1 MAEKILVV
9 DDEDI
14 IRESLSYIL
23 TKEKY
28 EVTEAANG
36 KVAFDMLKE
45 TSFDLVI
52 TDLEM
57 PEMKGIELLDEIK
70 KMNLQT
76 STIVITAYGSMETA
90 IAALR
95 GGASDY
101 ILKPVEFDELLIKVK
116 KLFEMRD
123 LHLENR
129 ILRKELQREYDYTN
143 IIGKS
148 PAIQQIFEM
157 IKAVADTDSTV
168 LISGNSGTG
177 KELVAKALHY
187 NSKRS
192 NKPFIALNCG
202 AISENL
208 IESELFGHKKG
219 AFTGAISDKEGF
231 IKAAE
236 AGTLFLDEI
245 SEMPPQL
252 QVKLLRAIQ
261 EKEYTPVGTTVSLPV
276 NVRFIAST
284 NRNLQEYVVQGKF
297 REDLFYRLNVVDIHL
312 PSLKERDG
320 DIPLLADHF
329 LNKYRKQMN
338 KNIKGISNDAMRA
351 LMNHEWKGEIREL
364 ENVIE
369 RAVIFCNED
378 FIAMNHL
385 PVQFQSPSDHSDYSP
400 SGSLDDSVKRFE
412 KEIIIR
418 ALEANEFNKE
428 KTAETLQVGLSTL
441 YRKLPKAAA
450 WSGMSC
456 AQRSNWNFRPTKQ
469 NVS

>member
-1 MAEKILVV
+1 MTQRILVV
-9 DDEDI
+9 DDESI

-23 TKEKY
+23 RKEKY
-28 EVTEAANG
+28 EVEEAANG
-36 KVAFDMLKE
+36 KIAFEMLKE
-45 TSFDLVI
+45 SSYDLVI

-57 PEMKGIELLDEIK
+57 PEMKGIELLDELK

-76 STIVITAYGSMETA
+76 NTIVITAYGSMETA
-90 IAALR
+90 ISALR
-95 GGASDY
+95 SGASDY
-101 ILKPVEFDELLIKVK
+101 ILKPVEFDELIIKVK
-116 KLFEMRD
+116 KLFEVRD

-129 ILRKELQREYDYTN
+129 ILRRELQRDYDYTN

-148 PAIQQIFEM
+148 PAITQIFDM

-219 AFTGAISDKEGF
+219 AFTGAISDKDGF

-261 EKEYTPVGTTVSLPV
+261 EKEYTPVGTTLSLPV

-284 NRNLQEYVVQGKF
+284 NRNLQEYVGQGKF

-312 PSLKERDG
+312 PSLKERED

-329 LNKYRKQMN
+329 LDKYRKQMN

-378 FIAMNHL
+378 FIHIKQL
-385 PVQFQSPSDHSDYSP
+385 PVQFQSVNEQSEYSP
-400 SGSLDDSVKRFE
+400 SGSLDESVKRFE
-412 KEIIIR
+412 KEIITR
-418 ALEANEFNKE
+418 ALEASEFNKE
-428 KTAETLQVGLSTL
+428 KTAEALQVGLSTL
-441 YRKLPKAAA
+441 YRKMKELDI
-450 WSGMSC
+450 
-456 AQRSNWNFRPTKQ
+456 QI
-469 NVS
+469 

>member
-1 MAEKILVV
+1 MSEKILVV

-23 TKEKY
+23 KKEKY
-28 EVTEAANG
+28 AVEEAANG
-36 KVAFDMLKE
+36 KIAFEMLKAN
-45 TSFDLVI
+45 SYDLVI

-57 PEMKGIELLDEIK
+57 PEMKGIELLNEIR

-76 STIVITAYGSMETA
+76 NTIVITAYGSMETA

-95 GGASDY
+95 SGASDY
-101 ILKPVEFDELLIKVK
+101 ILKPIEFDELLIKVK
-116 KLFEMRD
+116 KLFEVRE

-148 PAIQQIFEM
+148 PAIMQIFEM

-187 NSKRS
+187 NSKRA

-236 AGTLFLDEI
+236 GGTLFLDEI

-261 EKEYTPVGTTVSLPV
+261 EKEYTPVGTTLSLPV

-284 NRNLQEYVVQGKF
+284 NRNLQDYVNQGKF

-312 PSLKERDG
+312 PSLKEREG
-320 DIPLLADHF
+320 DIPLLADYF
-329 LNKYRKQMN
+329 LDKYRKQMN
-338 KNIKGISNDAMRA
+338 KNIKGISSEAMRA
-351 LMNHEWKGEIREL
+351 LMNYEWKGEIREL

-369 RAVIFCNED
+369 RSVIFCNED
-378 FIAMNHL
+378 FINVKNL
-385 PVQFQSPSDHSDYSP
+385 PSQFQSDTGTSEFSP
-400 SGSLDDSVKRFE
+400 SGSLDESVKRFE
-412 KEIIIR
+412 RDIIMR
-418 ALEANEFNKE
+418 ALKANDFNKE
-428 KTAETLQVGLSTL
+428 KTAEELQVGLSTL
-441 YRKLPKAAA
+441 YRKMKELDI
-450 WSGMSC
+450 
-456 AQRSNWNFRPTKQ
+456 
-469 NVS
+469 

>member
-1 MAEKILVV
+1 MSEKILVV

-23 TKEKY
+23 KKEKY
-28 EVTEAANG
+28 DVDEAANG
-36 KVAFDMLKE
+36 KIASEMLKNK
-45 TSFDLVI
+45 SYDLVI

-57 PEMKGIELLDEIK
+57 PEMKGVELLEEIK
-70 KMNLQT
+70 KTNVQT
-76 STIVITAYGSMETA
+76 NTIIITAYGSVDTA

-95 GGASDY
+95 SGASDY

-116 KLFEMRD
+116 KLFEVRE

-129 ILRKELQREYDYTN
+129 ILRKELQREYDSSN

-148 PAIQQIFEM
+148 PAITQIFEM
-157 IKAVADTDSTV
+157 IKAVSDTDSTV

-192 NKPFIALNCG
+192 NRPFIALNCG

-236 AGTLFLDEI
+236 GGTLFLDEI

-284 NRNLQEYVVQGKF
+284 NRNLLEQVNQGKF
-297 REDLFYRLNVVDIHL
+297 REDLYYRLNVIEIHL
-312 PSLKERDG
+312 PSLKERDS
-320 DIPLLADHF
+320 DIPLLADFF
-329 LNKYRKQMN
+329 LDKYRKQMN
-338 KNIKGISNDAMRA
+338 KNILGISNDAMRA
-351 LMNHEWKGEIREL
+351 LINHEWKGEIREL
-364 ENVIE
+364 ENVME

-378 FIAMNHL
+378 LINIKHL
-385 PVQFQSPSDHSDYSP
+385 PMQFQSETGPADFSP
-400 SGSLDDSVKRFE
+400 SGSLDESVRRFE
-412 KEIIIR
+412 KDIITR
-418 ALEANEFNKE
+418 ALESNEFNKE

-441 YRKLPKAAA
+441 YRKMKELNI
-450 WSGMSC
+450 
-456 AQRSNWNFRPTKQ
+456 Q
-469 NVS
+469 V